1 MIKGL
6 AVGKSYTMTET
17 KPADGYV
24 TAESIT
30 FTVENTAK
38 VQKQEMKDD
47 VTKVEISKQDIATG
61 KELPGAKLTILDKN
75 GKTVKSWTSG
85 EKAYYME
92 KLPIGE
98 YTLHEEA
105 APEGY
110 LVAEDVRFTVEDT
123 GEIQKV
129 VMKDKKEA
137 SPEKP
142 NEEKPEKPV
151 PDTPK
156 TGDDRH
162 PLVWMFLLLLA
173 GAGTGSSLW
182 YLKRKKK

>member
-1 MIKGL
+1 
-6 AVGKSYTMTET
+6 
-17 KPADGYV
+17 
-24 TAESIT
+24 
-30 FTVENTAK
+30 
-38 VQKQEMKDD
+38 MKDD

-61 KELPGAKLTILDKN
+61 KELPGAKLCILDKN
-75 GKTVKSWTSG
+75 GKTVKSWTSS
-85 EKAYYME
+85 EKPYYME

-110 LVAEDVRFTVEDT
+110 LVAEDVKFTVEDT

-142 NEEKPEKPV
+142 NEETPEKPV

-173 GAGTGSSLW
+173 GVGTGSSLW
-182 YLKRKKK
+182 YLKRKKTE